1 MKYLILPLLLIAFVA
16 CLPGGTAQS
25 QTLDIEKTFDVSK
38 DAQKGFIYMIQNN
51 EAKQQLR
58 VVYRVKAKRDQ
69 IKFIGYNFDYNFNLV
84 DQDEKVINLETDKLP
99 EEYRPRKYRGEAFE
113 VEGLYVEPNM
123 MGTLVLKRKVTK
135 FNWNWFSAKYN
146 AWTSVEGKLK
156 AKTDDDKKL
165 FYHYHVEDN
174 NDGTAMILTGEK
186 GTPKNGPL
194 NHILNYHFLKYDIN
208 LTKLADVTVNFE
220 TPQALAATWALVD
233 EDERPTDLIAVFA
246 TTKIPRYVGGGK
258 LWGEDPT
265 DYTYVRVSY
274 DGKLIDR
281 ISFKSPNSLWR
292 IDEFVKGND
301 GSVFF
306 YGPSN
311 DEKKEYY
318 VNRAEVSSDKTKWP
332 TFQLAKVINGKMEF
346 VTSTTMDEFKA
357 KLKPQ
362 PDGKKGDPYN
372 GRRVTFSEA
381 IMSPTGELILAG
393 QNYGLDRNGKGQIV
407 GRAYEDLVMFHFDAK
422 GKLVSEYTMNKKK
435 AANGADGQFF
445 EFSSDGK
452 YLYWTFFDN
461 IDTKTVKELDV
472 VLEKPLPMPKMAKI
486 DLAAGTF
493 AKYTEYGNGSNFV
506 HYGGILNYLRF
517 TNTNQVNY
525 LGENKKGSSLWF
537 CRVNLDK

>member
-1 MKYLILPLLLIAFVA
+1 MKYLVLPLVLIAFV
-16 CLPGGTAQS
+16 AQS
-25 QTLDIEKTFDVSK
+25 QTLDLEKTFDVSK

-84 DQDEKVINLETDKLP
+84 NQDEKVINLETDKLP
-99 EEYRPRKYRGEAFE
+99 EEYRPKKYRGENFE
-113 VEGLYVEPNM
+113 VEGLFVEPNM
-123 MGTLVLKRKVTK
+123 MGTLVLKRKVTR

-165 FYHYHVEDN
+165 FYHSHLENDA
-174 NDGTAMILTGEK
+174 DGTAMILTGEK

-194 NHILNYHFLKYDIN
+194 NHILNYHFVKYDIN

-220 TPQALAATWALVD
+220 TPQALAATYGLQD
-233 EDERPTDLIAVFA
+233 EDGNQTDFIAVFA

-274 DGKLIDR
+274 ADGKLVDR

-292 IDEFVKGND
+292 IDEFVKAKD

-332 TFQLAKVINGKMEF
+332 TFQLAKVNGGKMEF
-346 VTSTTMDEFKA
+346 VTSTTMDDFKS

-381 IMSPTGELILAG
+381 IMSPNGELILAG

-422 GKLVSEYTMNKKK
+422 GTLVSEYTMNKKK
-435 AANGADGQFF
+435 AANGPDGQFF

-461 IDTKTVKELDV
+461 IDTKSVKELDV

-493 AKYTEYGNGSNFV
+493 AKYSEYGSGDNFV